1 MLRNPNNTESIEDMD
16 KRNNNRYTNL
26 LIAVAA
32 IIVIILGGF
41 LIYQHHN
48 TAKLA
53 AQESFNKTH
62 FNPNVTI
69 YDVKVGRLTQKKAYE
84 KINKKAKNKATLE
97 NDKITFSKTEK
108 DVISKKQVKEY
119 FDKQHTKYDS
129 NKNYTYENKSLT
141 EAENK
146 LKAIKNR
153 SLTYH
158 LDGKT
163 YTFRRDKLLPKV
175 SYYEGQYHFEDTK
188 PLQEKIETINKQV
201 TTFHKS
207 YPFKLPDGKTI
218 TVKNESY
225 GWAINTKY
233 LIPAVEKAFIEGK
246 SEIQGKNYIYGLGF
260 STYGTGYGMSNHGI
274 GDTYIVVS
282 LKQQKVWFYKKG
294 KRVLVLD
301 DVVTGTASK
310 NPKTQ
315 TSDATPTG
323 VWYIEYKQSPSVLR
337 GTNDDGSTYASP
349 VKYWMPFTISGCGFH
364 DASWRTDWSKTAY
377 LKGGSHGCVNVK
389 PSEIKKVW
397 DVVEEMEP
405 VIIYDK

>member
-1 MLRNPNNTESIEDMD
+1 MNQKT
-16 KRNNNRYTNL
+16 NNRYTNL

-32 IIVIILGGF
+32 IVVIILGGF
-41 LIYQHHN
+41 LIFQHHN
-48 TAKLA
+48 NAKLA
-53 AQESFNKTH
+53 AQEKFNKTH
-62 FNPNVTI
+62 FNQNVTI
-69 YDVKVGRLTQKKAYE
+69 YDVNVGKLT
-84 KINKKAKNKATLE
+84 KNKAYIKVNKNAKNRATLE
-97 NDKITFSKTEK
+97 KDKISFSKTDKEI
-108 DVISKKQVKEY
+108 ISKKEIQKY
-119 FDKQHTKYDS
+119 FDEQHTKYDS
-129 NKNYTYENKSLT
+129 NKKYNFENKDLIT
-141 EAENK
+141 AENK
-146 LKAIKNR
+146 LNAIKNR
-153 SLTYH
+153 SVTYH
-158 LDGKT
+158 IDGKS
-163 YTFRRDKLLPKV
+163 YVFKRDKLLPKV
-175 SYYEGQYHFEDTK
+175 SYYEGQYHFENVE
-188 PLQEKIETINKQV
+188 PLKAKIESINKEV

-225 GWAINTKY
+225 GWAINTKH
-233 LIPAVEKAFIEGK
+233 LIPAVEKAIIDGK
-246 SEIQGKNYIYGLGF
+246 SEVQGKNYIYGLGF

-282 LKQQKVWFYKKG
+282 LKQQKAWFYKNG

-301 DVVTGTASK
+301 DVVTGTAAK
-310 NPKTQ
+310 NPRTQ

-337 GTNDDGSTYASP
+337 GSNDDGSSYASP

>member
-1 MLRNPNNTESIEDMD
+1 MNQ
-16 KRNNNRYTNL
+16 KNNNRYTHI
-26 LIAVAA
+26 LITVGA

-41 LIYQHHN
+41 LIFQHHN
-48 TAKLA
+48 ASKLA
-53 AQESFNKTH
+53 AQEKFNKTH

-69 YDVKVGRLTQKKAYE
+69 YNVKVGGLTKAKAYT
-84 KINKKAKNKATLE
+84 KVNQKAKNKATLE
-97 NDKITFSKTEK
+97 NTKLSFSKTEK
-108 DVISKKQVKEY
+108 EVISKKEINQY
-119 FDKQHTKYDS
+119 FKKQHTRYTS
-129 NKNYTYENKSLT
+129 NKNYNYENVALNT
-141 EAENK
+141 AEQK
-146 LKAIKNR
+146 LNAIKNR
-153 SLTYH
+153 QLTYH
-158 LDGKT
+158 IDSKS
-163 YTFRRDKLLPKV
+163 YNFERSELLPKV
-175 SYYEGQYHFEDTK
+175 SYYEGQYQFENVE
-188 PLQEKIETINKQV
+188 PLKKKIESINKKV

-225 GWAINTKY
+225 GWAINTKH
-233 LIPAVEKAFIEGK
+233 LIPAVEKAFIDGK
-246 SEIQGKNYIYGLGF
+246 KEIQGKNYIYGLGF
-260 STYGTGYGMSNHGI
+260 STYGTGYGMSNNGI

-294 KRVLVLD
+294 KKVLVLN
-301 DVVTGTASK
+301 DVVTGTAAK
-310 NPKTQ
+310 NPRTQ

-337 GTNDDGSTYASP
+337 GLNDDGSSYASP

-405 VIIYDK
+405 VIIYNK